1 MGRPKRRQLGQN
13 FLIDPQIINRI
24 AALTQVMPPRVL
36 EIGPGRGALTRALL
50 ERFDRVLALEVDT
63 SLIPGLEAE
72 FSDRGLKI
80 KNSDALTEPLDLLLA
95 VERPWQVAANL
106 PYSVGTAILRRLLPR
121 HDLFT
126 RIVVMLQSEVVD
138 RLVAEPSGSGHGLLA
153 LERAAFAEATVAFDV
168 PPGAF
173 RPRPKVHSTVAVI
186 DLRPPVFTDDELK
199 GAFRLASHGLN
210 RARKTL
216 PNALKPL
223 ADIDQIERSRLDP
236 SARPGTLE
244 LTDWVGLAQVVAGRN
259 PPITSVGSADS
270 TNR

>member
-24 AALTQVMPPRVL
+24 AALTKPTPPRVL
-36 EIGPGRGALTRALL
+36 EIGPGRGALTEALF

-63 SLIPGLEAE
+63 GLIPGLEAQ
-72 FSDRGLKI
+72 FSGKDVEIR
-80 KNSDALTEPLDLLLA
+80 NSDALTEPLDPLLA
-95 VERPWQVAANL
+95 TEKPWQIAANL

-121 HDLFT
+121 HDLIT
-126 RIVVMLQSEVVD
+126 RIVVMLQAEVVD
-138 RLVAEPSGSGHGLLA
+138 RLVAEPAGSGHGLLA
-153 LERAAFAEATVAFDV
+153 LERAAFAEASVAFNV

-186 DLRPPVFTDDELK
+186 DLRPPVFSSEELQE
-199 GAFRLASHGLN
+199 AFRLASHGLN

-223 ADIDQIERSRLDP
+223 LTLDQIEQCGLDP

-244 LTDWVGLAQVVAGRN
+244 LTDWVRLAQG
-259 PPITSVGSADS
+259 ADDH
-270 TNR
+270 

>member
-13 FLIDPQIINRI
+13 FLIDPQVTKRI
-24 AALTQVMPPRVL
+24 AALTKTNPTRVL
-36 EIGPGRGALTRALL
+36 EIGPGRGALTGALL

-63 SLIPGLEAE
+63 GLIPSLQENFAGTALEIR
-72 FSDRGLKI
+72 S
-80 KNSDALTEPLDLLLA
+80 SDALKEPLDPLLA
-95 VERPWQVAANL
+95 AEKPWQVAANL

-121 HDLFT
+121 HDLIT

-153 LERAAFAEATVAFDV
+153 LERAAYAEATMAFDV

-173 RPRPKVHSTVAVI
+173 RPQPKVHSTVAVI
-186 DLRPPVFTDDELK
+186 DLKPPRFSEEELQ

-223 ADIDQIERSRLDP
+223 VDLDQIERGGLDP
-236 SARPGTLE
+236 GARPGTLD
-244 LTDWVGLAQVVAGRN
+244 LADWVRLAR
-259 PPITSVGSADS
+259 S
-270 TNR
+270 TDPR

>member
-24 AALTQVMPPRVL
+24 AALTKPKPARVL
-36 EIGPGRGALTRALL
+36 EIGPGRGALTGALL
-50 ERFDRVLALEVDT
+50 ERFDQVLALEVDT
-63 SLIPGLEAE
+63 GLIPGLETQ
-72 FSDRGLKI
+72 FSGKGLEI
-80 KNSDALTEPLDLLLA
+80 KNSDALTEPLDPLLA
-95 VERPWQVAANL
+95 ADKPWQVAANL
-106 PYSVGTAILRRLLPR
+106 PYSVGTAILRRLMPR
-121 HDLFT
+121 HDLIT
-126 RIVVMLQSEVVD
+126 RIVVMLQAEVVN

-186 DLRPPVFTDDELK
+186 DLRPPVFSEEELQ
-199 GAFRLASHGLN
+199 GAFHLASHGLN

-223 ADIDQIERSRLDP
+223 VNLDQIERCRLDP
-236 SARPGTLE
+236 SARPGTLD
-244 LTDWVGLAQVVAGRN
+244 LADWVRLAQGV
-259 PPITSVGSADS
+259 DDH
-270 TNR
+270 

>member
-13 FLIDPQIINRI
+13 FLIDPQIIARI
-24 AALTQVMPPRVL
+24 AALTKPTPSRVL
-36 EIGPGRGALTRALL
+36 EIGPGRGALTEALI
-50 ERFDRVLALEVDT
+50 ERFDRVLALEVD
-63 SLIPGLEAE
+63 SGLIPGLESH
-72 FSDRGLKI
+72 FSGKMVEIR
-80 KNSDALTEPLDLLLA
+80 NSDALTEPLAPLLA
-95 VERPWQVAANL
+95 TEKPWQVAANL

-121 HDLFT
+121 HDLIT
-126 RIVVMLQSEVVD
+126 RIVVMLQAEVVD
-138 RLVAEPSGSGHGLLA
+138 RLVAEPAGSGHGLLA
-153 LERAAFAEATVAFDV
+153 LERAAFGEASVAFNV

-186 DLRPPVFTDDELK
+186 DLHPPAFSPEELQ

-223 ADIDQIERSRLDP
+223 ATLDQIERCHLDP

-244 LTDWVGLAQVVAGRN
+244 LGDWVGLARGV
-259 PPITSVGSADS
+259 DDF
-270 TNR
+270 